1 VGKNGKKWE
10 HHAKTNTKIRFM
22 FTSEGTYNSTLDS
35 NGRFQLPTPILR
47 ETNSISHFVIN
58 RSTEKCLTL
67 YPLNVWTLY
76 KERLTRLNSFKPA
89 NRQAIRY
96 FMGSATEV
104 KLDAKNRLLVPKPL
118 CQYAEL
124 EKELL
129 IVGMTAFIEIWN
141 PKLYEEELNRFS
153 SENQNTINEI
163 ADQIFEN
170 GEFFDQLS

>member
-1 VGKNGKKWE
+1 
-10 HHAKTNTKIRFM
+10 M

-35 NGRFQLPTPILR
+35 KGRFQLPTAILR
-47 ETNSISHFVIN
+47 EVNDKLEGRFMIN

-67 YPLNVWTLY
+67 YPIDVWNVY
-76 KERLTRLNSFKPA
+76 KERLNRLNSFKPS

-104 KLDAKNRLLVPKPL
+104 KLDAKNRLLIPKPL
-118 CQYAEL
+118 SQYACF

-129 IVGMTAFIEIWN
+129 VVGMTTFVEIWD

-153 SENQNTINEI
+153 KENPEVINDI
-163 ADQIFEN
+163 ANQIFGDGDFYN
-170 GEFFDQLS
+170 QLS